1 MKRRLRARL
10 WLAAIVASLLLAVV
24 VQHRHAQQQTDATRL
39 LPFSAHAVTRIAIQ
53 LNSRPTQYFLHRDG
67 HWWTQ
72 HSPPQRADDARL
84 EALAAIADA
93 QVVRWLPKGRNL
105 DKFGLHPPF
114 ASLQLNGVR
123 LGFGHL
129 AVLSP
134 ERYLLLPNGRIAMV
148 ADRYTPYL
156 GVNTATPAP
165 SSSTAVTTPH

>member
-1 MKRRLRARL
+1 MQRRLRARL
-10 WLAAIVASLLLAVV
+10 WLGAIVASLLLGVV
-24 VQHRHAQQQTDATRL
+24 VQHRHAQQQTAATQL
-39 LPFSAHAVTRIAIQ
+39 LPFSAHAVTRIAIH
-53 LNSRPTQYFLHRDG
+53 LNARPPQYFFQRDG

-72 HSPPQRADDARL
+72 HRPPQRADDARL

-93 QVVRWLPKGRNL
+93 QVVRWLPTGRNL
-105 DKFGLHPPF
+105 EKFGLQPPF
-114 ASLQLNGVR
+114 ATLQLNGVR

-156 GVNTATPAP
+156 GVTTATPAP
-165 SSSTAVTTPH
+165 SSSTAVTPPH

>member
-1 MKRRLRARL
+1 MKHRLRARL
-10 WLAAIVASLLLAVV
+10 WLGAIVASLLLGVV
-24 VQHRHAQQQTDATRL
+24 VQHRYAQQQTDATQL

-53 LNSRPTQYFLHRDG
+53 MNARPTQHFRYRNG

-72 HSPPQRADDARL
+72 HKPPQRAGDARL
-84 EALAAIADA
+84 EALAAIANA

-105 DKFGLHPPF
+105 EKFGLQPPF

-129 AVLSP
+129 AALSP
-134 ERYLLLPNGRIAMV
+134 ERYLLLPDGRIALV

-156 GVNTATPAP
+156 GVNASSPARVSTPAT
-165 SSSTAVTTPH
+165 TAPH